1 MFLIDENNNYI
12 KDKAKKVL
20 RKRAGK
26 AVAKTVQKALSV
38 FLKALL
44 KLLLLAIKFLP
55 FILVALV
62 FLSLSYYITNELRGV
77 GKVYDYLDD
86 NEIVELTPN
95 EVEKDGTLMAK
106 KLNIR
111 NQLVLDFYKYHSLK
125 SAWQIDVEKGDSKD
139 ALKRENLISSRD
151 VDKFKKDYYGREQ
164 DFLLTP
170 DLLFS
175 LDNVIFE
182 EDLRYPEQFVKP
194 VAYDEE
200 TFKIKDIVDDNG
212 NVLVD
217 SKKRDLDTGKE
228 IGTEKGLSDYGFGT
242 IMKMREMKER
252 TLLKGVY
259 FKEDYYDETTGMVM
273 QKEISEPFEIELAK
287 PKEKNYIID
296 KAVSV
301 AGNIEYRYEDGYE
314 LQELS
319 KADEESANERDNVG
333 KILYKV
339 VQQVTPEGQIVD
351 IPLYK
356 YRNEDSGIYKEVEV
370 PAEPD
375 KEDKGIEYYNDY
387 LTHFKIYLPKD
398 VLLDIRYRIDYTDL
412 EKMKEAYGSV
422 NEENKTINPGSVNI
436 QMGSASESTNVTNT
450 MKYFNTIQA
459 YADTFGVDPYV
470 IMAMIAQ
477 ESGGDPNARGGG
489 LLQIVPGT
497 KVTANGKNGKE
508 TLTVHNPYN
517 IDDSIKFAAMRLK
530 ANLDKY
536 NGNYFLAIMAHNM
549 GEGTVGIITE
559 MFKDKLADNSWV
571 NPYDIE
577 KARRAAIDR
586 YAPRYRDSA
595 SAGQGCFMNGYDR
608 AGVKKYWGDTC
619 YLWNVLRYYAG
630 NNPNIKEVEG
640 TGSLAGAVG
649 NPNGPSPEV
658 PYTPPSGPADSGSS
672 SGVSGGTTEK
682 TGLLNSAYNSF
693 VKLVSKTVNSLN
705 LIFKDAITQIVK
717 LYNEPYP
724 VMVFEK
730 RMGPV
735 EAREIRILAK
745 SYQNQML
752 FSRAFEE
759 DPDKPSLFDDGF
771 MENYNGGP
779 MGSGWN
785 GGVGGGA
792 GVYYGEGGFVPPLE
806 TNIVVSPFGTRV
818 HPVLKTVKFH
828 AGVDLRGA
836 TGTPVMAS
844 SDGVVS
850 FAGEAGSYGN
860 VIFIDHAGN
869 IQTRYAHLSKIAV
882 SKGQNVKTGQI
893 IGYVGATG
901 RVTGPHLHFEYR
913 VGGKPIDPTP
923 ITQGKLREKRDPNAL
938 SGSMGLK
945 PADSKVA
952 QIAIDFALEQAKN
965 KVPYGRDRGFDCSSL
980 ILAAYT
986 KAGLKNIPPTTSAWV
1001 SSGKMRRV
1009 NSIADL
1015 KPGDAII
1022 CSNSKNPT
1030 GHIIMYL
1037 GDNKYVH
1044 ASSTYNRVYVDSFL
1058 TNSYHRN
1065 RLRLDL
1071 VFRP

>member
-1 MFLIDENNNYI
+1 MSRLI
-12 KDKAKKVL
+12 
-20 RKRAGK
+20 GK
-26 AVAKTVQKALSV
+26 GVSAFIKALIK
-38 FLKALL
+38 LIALL
-44 KLLLLAIKFLP
+44 IHLFPFLLIVFIILA
-55 FILVALV
+55 VV
-62 FLSLSYYITNELRGV
+62 FFVTNELRGV
-77 GKVYDYLDD
+77 GKIYDHLSD
-86 NEIVELTPN
+86 NEIVELAPN
-95 EVEKDGTLMAK
+95 DVENDGNLMAK
-106 KLNIR
+106 KLNTR
-111 NQLVLDFYKYHSLK
+111 NQLILDFYKYHSLK

-200 TFKIKDIVDDNG
+200 KFELKELMDDKG
-212 NVLVD
+212 NILVD

-228 IGTEKGLSDYGFGT
+228 IGKEKGISDYGFGT

-259 FKEDYYDETTGMVM
+259 FKEDYYDEATGIVL
-273 QKEISEPFEIELAK
+273 QREISEPFEIELAK

-301 AGNIEYRYEDGYE
+301 AGNIKYRYEDGYE

-319 KADEESANERDNVG
+319 KPDEESANERDNVG
-333 KILYKV
+333 KILSKV
-339 VQQVTPEGQIVD
+339 IQKVTPEGQIID

-370 PAEPD
+370 PAEPEKD
-375 KEDKGIEYYNDY
+375 DKGVEYYNDY
-387 LTHFKIYLPKD
+387 LTNFKIYLPKD
-398 VLLDIRYRIDYTDL
+398 VLLDIRYRIDYREL

-477 ESGGDPNARGGG
+477 ESGGNPNAKGGG
-489 LLQIVPGT
+489 LLQIVAGT
-497 KVTANGKNGKE
+497 KVTATGKNGKE

-517 IDDSIKFAAMRLK
+517 VDDSIKFAAMRLK

-577 KARRAAIDR
+577 KARRAAIDK
-586 YAPRYRDSA
+586 YAPRYRGSA
-595 SAGQGCFMNGYDR
+595 SAGQGCFTNGYDR

-630 NNPNIKEVEG
+630 NNPNIKDVEG
-640 TGSLAGAVG
+640 AGALAGGGEALPGGASADVPNTTPD
-649 NPNGPSPEV
+649 NPN
-658 PYTPPSGPADSGSS
+658 GSS
-672 SGVSGGTTEK
+672 SGTSGGTTEK

-717 LYNEPYP
+717 WYNEPYP
-724 VMVFEK
+724 VMKFEK
-730 RMGPV
+730 KMGPV
-735 EAREIRILAK
+735 EAKEIRILAK
-745 SYQNQML
+745 AYQNQML
-752 FSRAFEE
+752 FSRAYEE
-759 DPDKPSLFDDGF
+759 DSDKPSLFDDGF

-779 MGSGWN
+779 TGNGWN
-785 GGVGGGA
+785 GVGGGA

-806 TNIVVSPFGTRV
+806 TNIIVSPFGTRV
-818 HPVLKTVKFH
+818 HPVLGVVKFH

-860 VIFIDHAGN
+860 VIFIDHPGN

-882 SKGQNVKTGQI
+882 SKGQNVKAGEI
-893 IGYVGATG
+893 IGYIGSTG
-901 RVTGPHLHFEYR
+901 RSTGPHLHFEYR
-913 VGGKPIDPTP
+913 VGGQPIDPAP
-923 ITQGKLREKRDPNAL
+923 IVKGQLREKRDPKAL
-938 SGSMGLK
+938 SNSLGIK
-945 PADSKVA
+945 PADNKVA
-952 QIAIDFALEQAKN
+952 QIAIDFVLEQAKN
-965 KVPYGRDRGFDCSSL
+965 KVPYGRSRGFDCSSL
-980 ILAAYT
+980 ILAAYQ
-986 KAGLKNIPPTTSAWV
+986 KAGLKDIPPTTSAWV
-1001 SSGKMRRV
+1001 SSGKMMKV
-1009 NSIADL
+1009 NSIEDL
-1015 KPGDAII
+1015 RPGDAII
-1022 CSNSKNPT
+1022 CGNNKSST

-1058 TNSYHRN
+1058 TNNYHKS